1 MTKAKDIVRLGQI
14 TRLLLDVKLADLRA
28 AAAKRQ
34 HSLDLLVSLNK
45 AAPATDL
52 SPVAAH
58 QAELRYHLW
67 ADLRRAEINL
77 VLARQTA
84 DLHIARDAAGQAF
97 GKDQALRGVQ
107 AKLRQKA

>member
-1 MTKAKDIVRLGQI
+1 MTKAKDLARLGQI
-14 TRLLLDVKLADLRA
+14 TQLLLDVKLADLHA

-34 HSLDLLVSLNK
+34 HSLDLLASLNT
-45 AAPATDL
+45 AAPPTDL

-58 QAELRYHLW
+58 QAELRYQLW

-84 DLHIARDAAGQAF
+84 DLHIARDAAGHAF

-107 AKLRQKA
+107 AKLR